1 MICDSEVTTP
11 AEYNGEECPTDLSRQ
26 IVCMPQD
33 CPVDCVVHGGGR
45 ARPGGACSCY
55 SSSQF

>member
-33 CPVDCVVHGGGR
+33 CPVDCVVHGEGK
-45 ARPGGACSCY
+45 ARPGE
-55 SSSQF
+55 